1 MIALDTNVL
10 VRYLVRDD
18 VEQAA
23 AARSLLESLTVNRP
37 GYVCRE
43 VTVEIVWV
51 LERAYGYSRDQ
62 IATILEELVAT
73 EELIIEA
80 ADDVGRAVSSY
91 RMGGAGFSDLMILA
105 AAERVGAHSLYTF
118 DQKAARLEGA
128 TLVIDKADPIP
139 EEELP
144 DPKEKPDAPRPS
156 SEGDESPAS
165 TDTDE
170 KKIA

>member
-18 VEQAA
+18 IEQAE
-23 AARSLLESLTVNRP
+23 AARSLLESLTVDRP

-43 VTVEIVWV
+43 VIVEVVWV

-73 EELIIEA
+73 EELIIES
-80 ADDVGRAVSSY
+80 ADDVGRAASSY
-91 RMGGAGFSDLMILA
+91 RTGGAGFSDLMILA
-105 AAERVGAHSLYTF
+105 ASERVGAYSLYTF

-128 TLVIDKADPIP
+128 TLVIAKADPIP
-139 EEELP
+139 TEELSLE
-144 DPKEKPDAPRPS
+144 DPRKNLDAPRPS
-156 SEGDESPAS
+156 SEEDKPPTP
-165 TDTDE
+165 TDAD
-170 KKIA
+170 